1 MNIMAKTYEND
12 FILSLKKMFKTL
24 NSYSILIIG
33 IGIFIGLFNALII
46 YNFESNFIYGI
57 ELFITFIIILY
68 NASNN
73 DKNSYFFSS
82 NKNIIFIAIVSL
94 IVSETILF
102 QSVIFDRS
110 ESKVYIQSKIEKKE
124 LSDSELKEA
133 LLNALNKKQNLGDN
147 LKLTSKTI
155 EIYKLDDNSLI
166 EKYEKVSDKQELLLS
181 HIVAIKTTKKYVPL
195 LKYETNI
202 KYIYDEK

>member
-1 MNIMAKTYEND
+1 MAKTYEND